1 VPPPVIKA
9 DTAPS
14 KIVPAVSESAKPIQ
28 DRVQTERLVNREE
41 QPLDVNAARAST
53 PRVVFPGPNTVS
65 QPAASGPSASTMTAS
80 TEPKKIRT
88 VTIRSDQPEAP
99 NIHVDEAAARAAA
112 AQHAA
117 SATPANAPLSLAPQ
131 SQPAQAKPAAPA
143 RTASIAPAAVA
154 GGYSVQVTSQRSESE
169 AQAAFATLQSKF
181 PSVLGSRQALIRRAD
196 LGDRGIYY
204 RAQIPFGSQGE
215 AADFC
220 TSLRN
225 AGGQCV
231 IQRN

>member
-1 VPPPVIKA
+1 
-9 DTAPS
+9 
-14 KIVPAVSESAKPIQ
+14 
-28 DRVQTERLVNREE
+28 
-41 QPLDVNAARAST
+41 
-53 PRVVFPGPNTVS
+53 
-65 QPAASGPSASTMTAS
+65 
-80 TEPKKIRT
+80 
-88 VTIRSDQPEAP
+88 
-99 NIHVDEAAARAAA
+99 
-112 AQHAA
+112 
-117 SATPANAPLSLAPQ
+117 
-131 SQPAQAKPAAPA
+131 
-143 RTASIAPAAVA
+143 
-154 GGYSVQVTSQRSESE
+154 VQVTSQRSESE

-196 LGDRGIYY
+196 LGDKGIYY